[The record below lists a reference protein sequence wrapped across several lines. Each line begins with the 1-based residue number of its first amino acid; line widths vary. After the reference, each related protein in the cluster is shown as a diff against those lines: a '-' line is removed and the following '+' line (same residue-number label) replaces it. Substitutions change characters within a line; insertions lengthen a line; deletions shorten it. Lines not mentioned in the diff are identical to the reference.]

1 MLNYPNIKRIIFITD
16 THLGVRNNS
25 NDWIDIHSNY
35 FKNWFIP
42 LCKKIYRPGDCLVH
56 LGDVYDSR
64 QSLNLR
70 VLNLGI
76 EIFEELSKI
85 FNDGIYILC
94 GNHDI
99 FAKNTNT
106 INSLKSLKWIPKIN
120 IFEEPESVI
129 MGNKSIFLMPWRRDY
144 QADTETIESA
154 KEHDYMFCHTDLKG
168 LMFNKFTRI
177 EHGISYEQLNK
188 FGRVYSGHIHYSQ
201 TSGKIRMLGSP
212 YQLTRSDTDN
222 AKGITVLDLE
232 TGDEEYYE
240 NKYSPKFT
248 RISFDK
254 VLNSTPTEL
263 EPVFK
268 NNFVDILVDPELAVK
283 VPLGLL
289 TEYVTPPIKISFT
302 PITSAEQEVVDEGFH
317 DLDGKSFSILELT
330 KMYLEKCKFD
340 EEKSAKIYKSIE
352 TLLHKVSIKTE
363 EEDEDNED

>member
-1 MLNYPNIKRIIFITD
+1 
-16 THLGVRNNS
+16 
-25 NDWIDIHSNY
+25 
-35 FKNWFIP
+35 
-42 LCKKIYRPGDCLVH
+42 
-56 LGDVYDSR
+56 
-64 QSLNLR
+64 
-70 VLNLGI
+70 
-76 EIFEELSKI
+76 
-85 FNDGIYILC
+85 
-94 GNHDI
+94 
-99 FAKNTNT
+99 
-106 INSLKSLKWIPKIN
+106 
-120 IFEEPESVI
+120 
-129 MGNKSIFLMPWRRDY
+129 
-144 QADTETIESA
+144 
-154 KEHDYMFCHTDLKG
+154 
-168 LMFNKFTRI
+168 
-177 EHGISYEQLNK
+177 
-188 FGRVYSGHIHYSQ
+188 
-201 TSGKIRMLGSP
+201 MLGSP

-222 AKGITVLDLE
+222 AKGITILDLE

-340 EEKSAKIYKSIE
+340 DEKSAKIYKSIE